1 MNKKITRKKL
11 LMDVLS
17 IQTTSGNEFDMIAYI
32 HKFCQENVPQ
42 AKVVVKDSNIY
53 VTKGKSEA
61 YPCIVAHTDTV
72 HNIHKYYKVFDD
84 DGCLFAF
91 NAQTGKQ
98 VGVGGDDKVGIWIAL
113 EMLLSQDTIK
123 CAFFH
128 SEEVGCIGSRAADM
142 EWFKDVG
149 YCFQADRRG
158 DTDFVNSISG
168 KLYSKAFKKAIAPVL
183 KEYGYK
189 ETSGAITDVGQLAEN
204 GVGVC
209 VANMSCG
216 YYEPHSDE
224 EIVEFDAA
232 NKCLNMVEKL
242 VAELGNNKYEFQ
254 FTTRYANYGG
264 YGASRWGDF
273 AGAGRN
279 YWYGDY
285 GSSQNEVIIDEDS
298 GEPTCY
304 YCGSND
310 LQNSEYGDDF
320 KYCMDCVSDIY
331 CGDGIGEVSDPNQQS
346 LEFSEVEGN
355 GLTSGDRE
363 LDEWNKSFGVED
375 VDYNDISDSY
385 DGSMKHK
392 SIVNEY
398 LTNYQKNK

>member
-11 LMDVLS
+11 LIDVLS

-42 AKVVVKDSNIY
+42 AEVVVKDSNIY
-53 VTKGKSEA
+53 VTKGKSKT

-72 HNIHKYYKVFDD
+72 HDIHKYYKVFDD

-91 NAQTGKQ
+91 NAETGKQ

-113 EMLLSQDTIK
+113 EMLLKEDNIK

-128 SEEVGCIGSRAADM
+128 SEEMGCIGSRAADM

-158 DTDFVNSISG
+158 NKDFINSISG
-168 KLYSKAFKKAIAPVL
+168 KLFSKAFSKKIKPIL

-224 EIVEFDAA
+224 EIVEFDDA
-232 NKCLNMVEKL
+232 NDCLDMIENL
-242 VAELGNNKYEFQ
+242 VNKLGNNKYEFQ
-254 FTTRYANYGG
+254 FETRYSNYG
-264 YGASRWGDF
+264 YGASKWGDF
-273 AGAGRN
+273 YGASRD

-285 GSSQNEVIIDEDS
+285 GAAQKEVVADEVS

-310 LQNSEYGDDF
+310 LQNSEYGEDF
-320 KYCMDCVSDIY
+320 KYCMECVSDIY
-331 CGDGIGEVSDPNQQS
+331 CGKEEEITDPNQVS
-346 LEFSEVEGN
+346 IEY
-355 GLTSGDRE
+355 GDYKE
-363 LDEWNKSFGVED
+363 EMKDWNKSFGITKD
-375 VDYNDISDSY
+375 IDYKDISDSY
-385 DGSMKHK
+385 DDSIAHK
-392 SIVNEY
+392 TIVNEY
-398 LTNYQKNK
+398 LKKK